1 MQILSGRKGTSCC
14 MTGCLSTESTTI
26 LEQNV
31 LIITEEDLS
40 WDRETIRAYLE
51 QLHIQLEE
59 EKLVVAE
66 GNVGDTNCSGVV
78 RREKDEHI
86 RAIIRIPD
94 GFTYE

>member
-14 MTGCLSTESTTI
+14 MTGCLSTESTDHIGI
-26 LEQNV
+26 L
-31 LIITEEDLS
+31 LK
-40 WDRETIRAYLE
+40 LE
-51 QLHIQLEE
+51 K

-94 GFTYE
+94 GFIYE

>member
-26 LEQNV
+26 LV
-31 LIITEEDLS
+31 FLLK
-40 WDRETIRAYLE
+40 
-51 QLHIQLEE
+51 LEE

-94 GFTYE
+94 GFIYE